1 MDGDLFLSSSW
12 LIQFKN
18 YAREDVQGQC
28 AGVLLFIFNIKL
40 IFVQK
45 KPL

>member
-18 YAREDVQGQC
+18 YAHEDAQGQH
-28 AGVLLFIFNIKL
+28 AGGAFIFNIKL